1 MFPDDARR
9 ATGDSPYSTPNT
21 LIVIIDD
28 TRWCQQSILSP
39 WLWTLYT
46 SHDAISVLKIRTLEW
61 DIVNKLNS
69 KLQLLNICVK
79 LVNIHWDAKYD
90 LTPINININV
100 SMSMTSWDD
109 ITFWLHKSAFVTINI
124 LSNHNCI
131 TMHAFKICKKVKGH

>member
-1 MFPDDARR
+1 MFSDDARR

-90 LTPINININV
+90 LTPININIIIL
-100 SMSMTSWDD
+100 MFPCLWHLEMTLLFDCTNQPLSLSIYCQ
-109 ITFWLHKSAFVTINI
+109 ITIALQCMPLRFV
-124 LSNHNCI
+124 
-131 TMHAFKICKKVKGH
+131 KR